1 MGGGQGEIYP
11 GEQLAEVLNA
21 AKLQWSSAV
30 FHWNGNI
37 IIEIIPLYIYTPYT
51 RNLKS
56 L

>member
-1 MGGGQGEIYP
+1 MGGGQGEIYT

-37 IIEIIPLYIYTPYT
+37 IIEIIPLYIVHQKP
-51 RNLKS
+51 
-56 L
+56 